1 MHIKLL
7 VHFFT
12 LLTFF
17 GGGTGDATIS
27 ASDVICGRWITT
39 ENNLMIQVYRE
50 NNDYKAKI
58 IWFNDGDD
66 PRLMDTWTDQH
77 NPDKSLRNRKILG
90 MSVLRNL
97 TYCATSNSWE
107 DGLVYDSKHGR
118 EWNACASINK
128 NGLLEVKGYWHF
140 KWIGRTLT
148 FKRTSLPP
156 EAQTLA
162 LKYSYNSTRRANR

>member
-1 MHIKLL
+1 MYIKLL
-7 VHFFT
+7 IYFFG

-17 GGGTGDATIS
+17 GGGTKDHATT
-27 ASDVICGRWITT
+27 ASEVICGRWITT
-39 ENNLMIQVYRE
+39 ENNLMIQVYHE
-50 NNDYKAKI
+50 GNDYKAKI

-66 PRLMDTWTDQH
+66 PSLMDTWTDQR

-97 TYCATSNSWE
+97 AYDASTKSWE
-107 DGLVYDSKHGR
+107 DGLIYDAKHGR

-128 NGLLEVKGYWHF
+128 KGLLEVKGYWHF

-148 FKRTSLPP
+148 FKRATLLP

-162 LKYSYNSTRRANR
+162 LKYSYNNPTRANR